1 MGVTSGE
8 NTIMKKYLLL
18 STAALAAIAFTTA
31 GLAADLPVKA
41 PVMPPP
47 PPLFSW
53 TGFYLGGN
61 IGAAWGH
68 RDVTDLTRGL
78 AFTQSSNGRFIGGGQ
93 IGYNWQFNNFV
104 IGAEADADWLSHNN
118 NSGTGIIVPGVGT
131 IVASSNSTWI
141 STAAARFGI
150 ANDHW
155 LFYGKAGG
163 GWVGTSN
170 LTVTNLTTGRSIT
183 GTNSGTSSG
192 FLVGGGVEYAI
203 TNNWT
208 VKAEYDYLG
217 LSRRTFIV
225 PVGSPFFI
233 GDNFRSGGRNV
244 QMAKIGFNYLFNA
257 SGFLQR

>member
-1 MGVTSGE
+1 M
-8 NTIMKKYLLL
+8 
-18 STAALAAIAFTTA
+18 STGLAEEPLRAAAAMLGQESPSANGAASRPLAVVESALAQTHPATYRRNAGSSRSIA
-31 GLAADLPVKA
+31 V
-41 PVMPPP
+41 
-47 PPLFSW
+47 
-53 TGFYLGGN
+53 
-61 IGAAWGH
+61 AAWA
-68 RDVTDLTRGL
+68 RSLALT
-78 AFTQSSNGRFIGGGQ
+78 
-93 IGYNWQFNNFV
+93 W
-104 IGAEADADWLSHNN
+104 
-118 NSGTGIIVPGVGT
+118 
-131 IVASSNSTWI
+131 
-141 STAAARFGI
+141 ARS
-150 ANDHW
+150 
-155 LFYGKAGG
+155 GG